1 MDEKARSSAVPDRSP
16 RVGPEVAYA
25 VHTKTCTYML
35 DESGVCRW
43 IISPTGMVPADIR
56 QCIGAQ
62 FVACLDLTQEG
73 GLAGELLL
81 GAAALFVK
89 HDVASG
95 RSQLLRTGMIFQVET
110 RDGSQPGELAPVS
123 RGGDTVPPPA
133 GFDRPASLSELSR
146 QVLDVSES
154 TVTLTLPLYR
164 PEAQRRS
171 KLPPPP
177 PLPPPTIPEEAR
189 PTLKGRRNRLR

>member
-1 MDEKARSSAVPDRSP
+1 
-16 RVGPEVAYA
+16 
-25 VHTKTCTYML
+25 
-35 DESGVCRW
+35 
-43 IISPTGMVPADIR
+43 MVPADIR

-89 HDVASG
+89 HDADTG

-110 RDGSQPGELAPVS
+110 RDGALAPELAPVS
-123 RGGDTVPPPA
+123 RGGDTVPPPPA
-133 GFDRPASLSELSR
+133 FDRPASLRELSR

-164 PEAQRRS
+164 PESQAGRS

-177 PLPPPTIPEEAR
+177 PPAPPTIPEEAR
-189 PTLKGRRNRLR
+189 PTLKGTRRARSR

>member
-1 MDEKARSSAVPDRSP
+1 MA
-16 RVGPEVAYA
+16 PEVAYA
-25 VHTKTCTYML
+25 VHTKTCTYLL
-35 DESGVCRW
+35 DEQGVCHW

-89 HDVASG
+89 RDATTG
-95 RSQLLRTGMIFQVET
+95 RFQLLRTGMIFQVET
-110 RDGSQPGELAPVS
+110 KQGADTNELGAVS
-123 RGGDTVPPPA
+123 RGGDTTPPPS
-133 GFDRPASLSELSR
+133 GFDRPASLRELSR

-154 TVTLTLPLYR
+154 TVTLTLPLFR
-164 PEAQRRS
+164 PEAQRGRS

-177 PLPPPTIPEEAR
+177 PTPPPTIPEDAR
-189 PTLKGRRNRLR
+189 PTLKGSRRMRTR